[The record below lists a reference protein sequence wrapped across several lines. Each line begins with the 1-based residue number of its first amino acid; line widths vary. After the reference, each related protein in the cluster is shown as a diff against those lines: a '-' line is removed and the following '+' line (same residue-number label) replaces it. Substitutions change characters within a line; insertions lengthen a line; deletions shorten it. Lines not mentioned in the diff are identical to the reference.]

1 MSIIID
7 LILVA
12 IIAFCVWNGY
22 RKGFIMG
29 ISGILALIVAFYGAQ
44 IVADTYSQEFNS
56 MLKPFISGIVDS
68 AVATVQEDDEAQY
81 DDGDVYGIT
90 YDALG
95 NIGVLKTAAEDIAQE
110 ISDRVERT
118 GQTMREEIVNVLCSK
133 IAYVLTAVIVFL
145 LILIVFT
152 VIANLLNL
160 AFKLPGL
167 EFINE
172 TLGALFGFAK
182 GAIIIV
188 AIAWLMRYLGVLVDE
203 DIVNKT
209 LLLEWL
215 MEHNLVT
222 KFFGF

>member
-1 MSIIID
+1 MSLIID
-7 LILVA
+7 LILIA
-12 IIAFCVWNGY
+12 IIAFCAWNGY

-44 IVADTYSQEFNS
+44 IIADTYSQEFNS
-56 MLKPFISGIVDS
+56 MLKPFVSGIVDS
-68 AVATVQEDDEAQY
+68 AVAKVQEDTVDTFDEE
-81 DDGDVYGIT
+81 DVYGVT

-95 NIGVLKTAAEDIAQE
+95 NIGILKSAARDIADE
-110 ISDRVERT
+110 IANKVERT
-118 GQTMREEIVNVLCSK
+118 GQTMREEIVSVLSSK
-133 IAYVLTAVIVFL
+133 IAYILTVVVVFL

-152 VIANLLNL
+152 VIANIINL

-172 TLGALFGFAK
+172 LFGALFGFAK
-182 GAIIIV
+182 GAVIV
-188 AIAWLMRYLGVLVDE
+188 IAIAWVMRYLGVLVDE

-209 LLLEWL
+209 VLLEWL